1 MQSIKEKE
9 KKVFELM
16 KKEFG
21 YTNSIEAPRFVKVIV
36 TSGVG
41 STKDKEKIKLIEN
54 RLTKITGQKPSTCP
68 AKKSVASFKVRQGDV
83 VGYQVTLRG
92 DRMFSFLFKLIDIAM
107 PRTKDFRG
115 ISKDCLDEMGNI
127 TIGVKEHIVFPET
140 LDEELK
146 DVFGLSITIVTT
158 AKSKKEAIK
167 FFEYIGFPFKKTE
180 QKTR

>member
-1 MQSIKEKE
+1 M
-9 KKVFELM
+9 
-16 KKEFG
+16 
-21 YTNSIEAPRFVKVIV
+21 
-36 TSGVG
+36 
-41 STKDKEKIKLIEN
+41 
-54 RLTKITGQKPSTCP
+54 
-68 AKKSVASFKVRQGDV
+68 ASFKVRQGDV

-146 DVFGLSITIVTT
+146 DVFTL
-158 AKSKKEAIK
+158 
-167 FFEYIGFPFKKTE
+167 P
-180 QKTR
+180 